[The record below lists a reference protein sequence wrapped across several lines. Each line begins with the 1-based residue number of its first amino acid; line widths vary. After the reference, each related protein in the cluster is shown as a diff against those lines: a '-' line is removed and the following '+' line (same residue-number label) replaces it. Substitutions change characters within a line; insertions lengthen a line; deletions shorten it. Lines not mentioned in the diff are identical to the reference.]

1 MKYQAS
7 RPQFFSMG
15 GWGVVG
21 CWVVGWVM
29 VGVGGG
35 GVSGGGGAE
44 WWRGGGWCD

>member
-7 RPQFFSMG
+7 RLQFFSMG

-21 CWVVGWVM
+21 WVM
-29 VGVGGG
+29 VGVGGS